1 MDPVTIIA
9 TATAAYNALK
19 KGIEI
24 GRELQDMGGQLA
36 TWAGAISD
44 IEFLERKNQDPPWY
58 RTFSSSVQAEAIEIF
73 AAKKQVEA
81 QRNELRTYIQYS
93 MGQSAWDE
101 LLRIEAQVRK
111 QRADHDHRRV
121 EVKEMLISGLL
132 IFLMMTSV
140 TAFMTIVLWLYV
152 ENNS

>member
-24 GRELQDMGGQLA
+24 GREIQDMGGQLA
-36 TWAGAISD
+36 TWAGAVSD
-44 IEFLERKNQDPPWY
+44 IEFLERKNADPPWY
-58 RTFSSSVQAEAIEIF
+58 KTFSSSVQAEAIEIF
-73 AAKKQVEA
+73 ASKKQLEA

-111 QRADHDHRRV
+111 QRADHDHRMV
-121 EVKEMLISGLL
+121 EVRETLISVILVLL
-132 IFLMMTSV
+132 MITGV
-140 TAFMTIVLWLYV
+140 TAFLTVVLWLYV
-152 ENNS
+152 ENHS